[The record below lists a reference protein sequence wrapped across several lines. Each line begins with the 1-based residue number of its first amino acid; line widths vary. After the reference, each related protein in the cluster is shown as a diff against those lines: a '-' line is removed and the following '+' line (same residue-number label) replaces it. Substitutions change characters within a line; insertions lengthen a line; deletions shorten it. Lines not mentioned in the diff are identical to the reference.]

1 MLEEL
6 ATHERWRGVKLGL
19 ASRTDCVQDA
29 HELMTLIHIT
39 PALKMADL
47 FEYKQIFPGSKR
59 SHFLNLHK
67 ETGVAYR

>member
-29 HELMTLIHIT
+29 HELLSMIHIT
-39 PALKMADL
+39 PSLTMAGL
-47 FEYKQIFPGSKR
+47 FPYKQIFPGSKR
-59 SHFLNLHK
+59 THFVNLHE